1 MDNQIIRKYMRKF
14 IKKCKKIFVTK
25 VKSSNFAIELMM
37 RFSHIQLVGY

>member
-1 MDNQIIRKYMRKF
+1 MHVKIYQ
-14 IKKCKKIFVTK
+14 KKCKKIFVTK